1 MTARFASVSSRLSSM
16 RGTVPQFH
24 SVEQGGTTQILDAFW
39 IDQPGTTA
47 GHEVQD
53 AEGESSSRRAVLRFC
68 SRRVSGS
75 LESTLEGSASGP
87 LALEPYPGLAVAE
100 DTTMLRDALG
110 NETWRTERWTLAW
123 VDPALPPGM
132 DNAGQI
138 LVAHFVG
145 DPAAAEVATFQV
157 AAATGTWTGATNLLV
172 MADPEIEGTRRVFVV
187 RTLHRQGGS
196 VLDGAG
202 PAAALGGL

>member
-1 MTARFASVSSRLSSM
+1 MTARFTSVSSRLSSM
-16 RGTVPQFH
+16 RATVPQFH

-75 LESTLEGSASGP
+75 LESTLE
-87 LALEPYPGLAVAE
+87 PYPGLAVAE

-123 VDPALPPGM
+123 VDPSLPPGM

-145 DPAAAEVATFQV
+145 DPAGAEVSAFQV